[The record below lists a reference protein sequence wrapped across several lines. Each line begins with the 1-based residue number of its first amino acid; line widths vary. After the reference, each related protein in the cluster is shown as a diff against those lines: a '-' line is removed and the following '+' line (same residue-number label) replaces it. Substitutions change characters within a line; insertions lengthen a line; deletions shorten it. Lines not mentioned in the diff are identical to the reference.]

1 MQSHGH
7 RYFVKSN
14 DYFVTVTDCIDYS
27 ITEKRNSMM
36 SAEEEESYRHYFR
49 AFDRN
54 QNGTL
59 DFRWS

>member
-1 MQSHGH
+1 
-7 RYFVKSN
+7 
-14 DYFVTVTDCIDYS
+14 
-27 ITEKRNSMM
+27 M